1 MRSLLFSTVALILFT
16 APLCAMTLEEAV
28 DHAIKNNLELQAFRL
43 EPGVAQ
49 GQLERAKLPLIFN
62 PVLEGSVVKK
72 EKSPDPGSKDF
83 TDYGIK
89 LSQEF
94 EIAGQRGVRIDV
106 AQKELSRIDLEI
118 KDRERTLAY
127 DVKGAF
133 ARALAGKKREE
144 LTREAVK
151 LKEDLLGFT
160 RIKFQAGQVSG
171 LEVNLAEVEV
181 SKTKRELLLA
191 IREYRENHL
200 SLQRLV
206 GMRPD
211 EAFSAQGELSDNLP
225 SVPDKENLK
234 KLAASRRPDIKAAS
248 IEIDRAA
255 SAQRLVN
262 KLAIP
267 NITLAGFYDRDEE
280 RNVGGIS
287 LSVPLSFFDRKQ
299 AEKREALVRA
309 EQARLNYTGLERTV
323 EKEVEATYNDFSS
336 AFDELSLF
344 RGEILNK
351 ATENLNLINLAFK
364 EGKIGFFDVRLA
376 QKDTIDLQFAHLDAL
391 LRARLALNAL
401 ENISGGTLP

>member
-1 MRSLLFSTVALILFT
+1 MRSLLISTVSIILF
-16 APLCAMTLEEAV
+16 AVPLGATTLEEAV
-28 DHAIKNNLELQAFRL
+28 DQALKNSPELQAFRL
-43 EPGVAQ
+43 ETGVGQ
-49 GQLERAKLPLIFN
+49 GRLEWAKLPLIFN

-72 EKSPDPGSKDF
+72 GESSEPGARGF
-83 TDYGIK
+83 TDYGVK

-94 EIAGQRGVRIDV
+94 EIAGQRGVRIDI
-106 AQKELSRIDLEI
+106 AQKDISRIDLEI
-118 KDRERTLAY
+118 KDRERILVNE
-127 DVKGAF
+127 VKNAF
-133 ARALAGKKREE
+133 ARVLAGKKREE

-191 IREYRENHL
+191 TRENREALL
-200 SLQRLV
+200 SLQRLL

-211 EAFSAQGELSDNLP
+211 EAFSTQGELSDNLP
-225 SVPDKENLK
+225 GVPDRESLK
-234 KLAASRRPDIKAAS
+234 KLAALRRPDIKAAS
-248 IEIDRAA
+248 IEIDRTA

-267 NITLAGFYDRDEE
+267 NITLSGFYDRDEE

-309 EQARLNYTGLERTV
+309 EQARLNYIGLERTV
-323 EKEVEATYNDFSS
+323 EKEVEATYSDFSS

-351 ATENLNLINLAFK
+351 ATGNLNLINIAFK

>member
-1 MRSLLFSTVALILFT
+1 MRSLLFSAVAIILFT

-28 DHAIKNNLELQAFRL
+28 DHALKNNPELQAFRL
-43 EPGVAQ
+43 EPEVAQ
-49 GQLERAKLPLIFN
+49 GQLEKAKLSLIFN

-72 EKSPDPGSKDF
+72 EKSPDPGARGF
-83 TDYGIK
+83 TDYGVK

-94 EIAGQRGVRIDV
+94 EIAGQRGVRINI
-106 AQKELSRIDLEI
+106 AQKDISRIDQEI
-118 KDRERTLAY
+118 KDRERILAY

-144 LTREAVK
+144 LTRDALQ

-181 SKTKRELLLA
+181 SKTRRELLLA
-191 IREYRENHL
+191 TREYREARL
-200 SLQRLV
+200 SLQRLL

-211 EAFSAQGELSDNLP
+211 EAFSTQGELSDNLP
-225 SVPDKENLK
+225 GVPDKERLK
-234 KLAASRRPDIKAAS
+234 KLAASRRPDIQAAS
-248 IEIDRAA
+248 IEIDRTA

-262 KLAIP
+262 RLAIP
-267 NITLAGFYDRDEE
+267 NVTLAGFYNRDEE
-280 RNVGGIS
+280 RNTGGIAM
-287 LSVPLSFFDRKQ
+287 SVPLSFFDRKQ
-299 AEKREALVRA
+299 AEKREARVRA
-309 EQARLNYTGLERTV
+309 EQARLNYTGLERTID
-323 EKEVEATYNDFSS
+323 KEVEVTYNDFSS
-336 AFDELSLF
+336 AFEELSLF